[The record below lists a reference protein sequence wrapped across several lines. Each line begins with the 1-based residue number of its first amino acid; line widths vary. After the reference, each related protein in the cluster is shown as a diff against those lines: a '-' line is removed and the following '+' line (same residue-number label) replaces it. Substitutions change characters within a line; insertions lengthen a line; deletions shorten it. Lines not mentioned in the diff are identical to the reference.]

1 MTSENRVALRRVVP
15 CSFVRV
21 MPCGFMRVMMG
32 DVMVIRFDPNQ
43 VSMPRSG

>member
-1 MTSENRVALRRVVP
+1 MTSENGVALRRVVP
-15 CSFVRV
+15 CGFVRV
-21 MPCGFMRVMMG
+21 VSDCFVGVMTG